1 MENEI
6 NLPFKVG
13 ELAEA
18 RSFEKGYRGAWFR
31 CKITEI
37 TMRKGSVKLEYYDYP
52 DEKTKSMRLYQV
64 PPYYIRK
71 KDKYRELMLRPAYP
85 PIYNVKQM
93 PHASVISEVS
103 VIVDDSWKV
112 GDMVDWWT
120 SDCYWCGRITQ
131 LLGDGK
137 AQIELKQPPHGEGS
151 TYDEVYF
158 KDLRPSLD
166 WSPEYGWTIPTQ
178 ETDKHVNIVFRK
190 LQYLIY
196 IGANAAFRF
205 LTKPCADI
213 GAIADAGGLQIMDKV
228 TAGPS
233 VGLSLSSP
241 PPVSSDSAFSDEVK
255 STGTTEM
262 PKRSL
267 GSMAPKKPKDIQDEN
282 TSQGCTRKTSR
293 ADTDSGH
300 TSAERPAEISEEDL
314 KKYRGNGG
322 VTLNS
327 VRSDT
332 LEAAVLDLEEYLNK
346 VKWLKTI
353 LGHGIS
359 SSDAPRPQWEFLEP
373 HAASDAPK

>member
-37 TMRKGSVKLEYYDYP
+37 TMRKGSVKLEYFDYP

-137 AQIELKQPPHGEGS
+137 AQADEELPLAAHTEHESSSRNSYMLEIELKQPPHGEGS

-178 ETDKHVNIVFRK
+178 ECTVRGFPFALRSKQKKSI
-190 LQYLIY
+190 LYLTTRAY
-196 IGANAAFRF
+196 
-205 LTKPCADI
+205 D
-213 GAIADAGGLQIMDKV
+213 QV
-228 TAGPS
+228 TYS
-233 VGLSLSSP
+233 
-241 PPVSSDSAFSDEVK
+241 F
-255 STGTTEM
+255 M
-262 PKRSL
+262 
-267 GSMAPKKPKDIQDEN
+267 
-282 TSQGCTRKTSR
+282 
-293 ADTDSGH
+293 
-300 TSAERPAEISEEDL
+300 
-314 KKYRGNGG
+314 
-322 VTLNS
+322 
-327 VRSDT
+327 
-332 LEAAVLDLEEYLNK
+332 
-346 VKWLKTI
+346 
-353 LGHGIS
+353 
-359 SSDAPRPQWEFLEP
+359 
-373 HAASDAPK
+373 